1 MLDTLYSKKVK
12 VKLADGRETAVAYK
26 TRVED
31 IIKMLESKERL
42 NNIIAVR
49 VNNEVRTLDHEIVED
64 ALLEYV
70 EYGSNDGYRVYMR
83 TVKYILYMAISRLYP
98 NLAIEYCNN
107 INTDMYFMCRDIEFT
122 EEMAVK
128 IEKEMK
134 NIVARDSEIIRKV
147 VSAEEARVL
156 YEAMDNKERLDIL
169 KIELRNNLTLFFC
182 ENMCNTMGGVLAP
195 STGFIKNFAIKPFRA
210 GFVISLPHKE
220 DINKMPD
227 EIIYNKLYDIF
238 EEYNRYD
245 DKISVDKVSK
255 LNDMVISKNIGS
267 VIRASETLHEKQILE
282 LVNMISNRKEIKM
295 LLIAGP
301 SSSGKTTFAQ
311 KLGDNLRLIG
321 YNPIVIS
328 MDNYY
333 KERIENYN
341 KETGEYDFES
351 VSSLDINLFNDQMRR
366 LSNGELVELP
376 TYDFTKGVKVYDGN
390 KLKLNDNDIL
400 IVEGIHAL
408 NDEMTNQ
415 VEAKY
420 KFKIYIAPITTLN
433 IDSYTKVS
441 STDTRMLRRIVRDY
455 NTRKIGVEET
465 LEMWDKIRK
474 GEENNIYPFI
484 DTADYIFNS
493 SLVYETGVMKTFAE
507 PLLLQVKKT
516 SKYFS
521 EARRL
526 YEFLNNFL
534 PMETKEIPVNSLLRE
549 FIGDGSFN
557 R

>member
-1 MLDTLYSKKVK
+1 MLNKLYSKKVK
-12 VKLADGRETAVAYK
+12 VKLEDGREVAVAYK

-31 IIKMLESKERL
+31 VMKMLETPEKI
-42 NNIIAVR
+42 NKIMAVR
-49 VNNEVRTLDHEIVED
+49 VNNEVRNIDHEIVED
-64 ALLEYV
+64 THIEYI

-83 TVKYILYMAISRLYP
+83 TAKFILYMAMARLYP
-98 NLAIEYCNN
+98 EFKLEYSNN
-107 INTDMYFMCRDIEFT
+107 INTDVYFVCKNEEFT
-122 EEMAVK
+122 ENMANKIKEEMN
-128 IEKEMK
+128 
-134 NIVARDSEIIRKV
+134 NIINRNSDIVRKV

-156 YEAMDNKERLDIL
+156 YEAMNNTERLEIL
-169 KIELRNNLTLFFC
+169 KVELRNNVTIFFC
-182 ENMCNTMGGVLAP
+182 EDICNTMGGVLAP
-195 STGFIKNFAIKPFRA
+195 TTGFISNFDIKPFRK
-210 GFVISLPHKE
+210 GFVLVLPYK
-220 DINKMPD
+220 DNIDKMP
-227 EIIYNKLYDIF
+227 ETITYNKLYDMF
-238 EEYNRYD
+238 EKYDEYN
-245 DKISVDKVSK
+245 DKIEVDKVSK
-255 LNDMVISKNIGS
+255 LNDMVITKNIGS
-267 VIRASETLHEKQILE
+267 VIRASETLHEKQIVD
-282 LVNMISNRKEIKM
+282 LVNMISKRTETKM

-333 KERIENYN
+333 KERIENFN

-351 VSSLDINLFNDQMRR
+351 VPSLDMNLFNTQLRD
-366 LSNGELVELP
+366 LANGKTVELP
-376 TYDFTKGVKVYDGN
+376 RYDFGKGQKLYEGN
-390 KLKLNDNDIL
+390 NLKLKDNDIL

-408 NDEMTNQ
+408 NDDMTKQ
-415 VEAKY
+415 LYEKY

-433 IDSYTKVS
+433 IDSYIKVS

-455 NTRKIGVEET
+455 ATRKVSVEET

-484 DTADYIFNS
+484 DTADFIFNS
-493 SLVYETGVMKTFAE
+493 SLVYESGVMKTFAE
-507 PLLLQVKKT
+507 PLLLQVQKT

-534 PMETKEIPVNSLLRE
+534 PVETKEIPVNSLLRE
-549 FIGDGSFN
+549 FIGDGSFS